1 VTALAYAHAHA
12 HAPAHPGGAHPGGA
26 HDGGAHGEARKSE
39 LARQPSLFAVAP
51 TLDVAVSRQWDA
63 LRIGATDPCLLC
75 GGEMEPRWSAGH
87 GAVGGRCTT
96 CGTVLE

>member
-1 VTALAYAHAHA
+1 VTALAYAHEHA
-12 HAPAHPGGAHPGGA
+12 LAGARADAGRDPARRDA
-26 HDGGAHGEARKSE
+26 GELEA
-39 LARQPSLFAVAP
+39 ARQPSLFAVAP

-63 LRIGATDPCLLC
+63 LRGGATDPCLLC
-75 GGEMEPRWSAGH
+75 GGAMEPRLSAGH